1 MAHIVDAL
9 ITLEDAVF
17 VFLALHALIVHAVRG
32 EKLGS
37 TMGVLRAINDQRRF
51 APRIDTLAMTH
62 TLTLIGRTIVLIIDR
77 ITVTGCFIGVARCL

>member
-32 EKLGS
+32 ENFGI
-37 TMGVLRAINDQRRF
+37 TMGVLRAINDQRRI
-51 APRIDTLAMTH
+51 APRIDALAMTH
-62 TLTLIGRTIVLIIDR
+62 TLTLIGSAIGLIIDR
-77 ITVTGCFIGVARCL
+77 ITIAVCFVGVARCL